1 MNIRRLLKTYSPTR
15 ILGALK
21 RRRADWLR
29 KLQYQPG
36 NGDALENSILFES
49 FQGKVIGDNPL
60 DIYREVL
67 RRKESGQLPADLK
80 LLWTVGPE
88 TKAPVGSVGLRH
100 GSKDWLNALAT
111 SKYLVNN
118 TNFPWYFRK
127 VPGQVY
133 LQTWH
138 GTPLKRLGRDIP
150 NNNLTKSYL
159 DTMDREASYWDA
171 LISPSSFCTE
181 IFPGSFGYSGK
192 IIETGYPRN
201 DRLTTADGAYRQRIR
216 ESIGVADPK
225 TTVVLYAP
233 TWRDFKRSPTGNWE
247 SVNFMDENIELPEGF
262 QMIYRGHTNT
272 HAAHKTSV
280 AGRAIDVTKYP
291 DVTELYIAADVL
303 VTDYSSV
310 MFDFTVTGKPV
321 LFLAPDLDRYR
332 AERGFYFDFEQTA
345 PGPILKTDTE
355 VVDALSKLHDL
366 AVIYRDRYHAWQ
378 RKFNLLEDGRAA
390 ERVVDE
396 FFGVV
401 E

>member
-1 MNIRRLLKTYSPTR
+1 MNLVRLAKTYSPTR
-15 ILGALK
+15 ILGALR

-29 KLQYQPG
+29 KLQYKPG
-36 NGDALENSILFES
+36 NGDALENAILFES

-67 RRKESGQLPADLK
+67 RRKAAGELPADLK
-80 LLWTVGPE
+80 LFWTTGPE
-88 TKAPVGSVGLRH
+88 TKAPEGAVGVKH
-100 GSKDWLNALAT
+100 GSKAWLQAIAT
-111 SKYLVNN
+111 CRYLVNN

-138 GTPLKRLGRDIP
+138 GTPLKRLGREIP

-171 LISPSSFCTE
+171 LISPNEYCTKV
-181 IFPGSFGYSGK
+181 FPGAFSYSGK

-201 DRLTTADGAYRQRIR
+201 DRLTTADGQYRQRIR
-216 ESIGVADPK
+216 ESIGITDPK

-233 TWRDFKRSPTGNWE
+233 TWRDFKRSATGNWE
-247 SVNFMDENIELPEGF
+247 SVNFMDENIELPAGF

-272 HAAHKTSV
+272 HAAHKSSV

-321 LFLAPDLDRYR
+321 LFLAPDLERYR
-332 AERGFYFDFEQTA
+332 AERGFYFDFEGEA
-345 PGPILKTDTE
+345 PGPILKRDTE
-355 VVDALSKLHDL
+355 VVDALSKLPDL
-366 AVIYRDRYHAWQ
+366 AVIYREKYHAWQ
-378 RKFNLLEDGRAA
+378 RKFNLLEDGRASA
-390 ERVVDE
+390 RVVDQL
-396 FFGVV
+396 FGVN
-401 E
+401 

>member
-1 MNIRRLLKTYSPTR
+1 MNLPRLLKTYSPTR

-29 KLQYQPG
+29 KLQYKPG
-36 NGDALENSILFES
+36 NGDALENAILFES
-49 FQGKVIGDNPL
+49 FQGKVVGDNPL

-67 RRKESGQLPADLK
+67 SRKESGELPSDLK
-80 LLWTVGPE
+80 LFWTIGPE
-88 TKAPVGSVGLRH
+88 TKAPAGSIGLRH

-111 SKYLVNN
+111 SRYLVNN
-118 TNFPWYFRK
+118 TSFPWYFRK

-159 DTMDREASYWDA
+159 DTMDREATYWDA
-171 LISPSSFCTE
+171 LISPSAFCTA
-181 IFPGSFGYSGK
+181 IFPGSFGYRGK
-192 IIETGYPRN
+192 ILETGYPRN
-201 DRLTTADGAYRQRIR
+201 DRLTTADGEYRQRIR
-216 ESIGVADPK
+216 ESIGITDPK

-247 SVNFMDENIELPEGF
+247 SVNFMDENIELPAGF

-272 HAAHKTSV
+272 HAAHKSSV

-332 AERGFYFDFEQTA
+332 AERGFYFDFEAEA
-345 PGPILKTDTE
+345 PGPILKRDTE
-355 VVDALSKLHDL
+355 VVDALSKLPDL
-366 AVIYRDRYHAWQ
+366 AVIYREKYHAWQ
-378 RKFNLLEDGRAA
+378 RKFNLLEDGHAA
-390 ERVVDE
+390 VRVVDE
-396 FFGVV
+396 LFGAKQ
-401 E
+401 

>member
-1 MNIRRLLKTYSPTR
+1 MNLVRLAKTYSPTR
-15 ILGALK
+15 ILGALR

-29 KLQYQPG
+29 KLQYKPG
-36 NGDALENSILFES
+36 NGDALENAILFES

-67 RRKESGQLPADLK
+67 RRKAAGELPADLK
-80 LLWTVGPE
+80 LFWTTGPE
-88 TKAPVGSVGLRH
+88 TKAPEGAVGVKH
-100 GSKDWLNALAT
+100 GSKAWLHAIAT
-111 SKYLVNN
+111 CRYLVNN

-138 GTPLKRLGRDIP
+138 GTPLKRLGREIP

-171 LISPSSFCTE
+171 LISPNEYCTKV
-181 IFPGSFGYSGK
+181 FPGAFSYSGK

-201 DRLTTADGAYRQRIR
+201 DRLTTADGQYRQRIR
-216 ESIGVADPK
+216 EAIGITDPK

-233 TWRDFKRSPTGNWE
+233 TWRDFKRSATGNWE
-247 SVNFMDENIELPEGF
+247 SVNFMDENIELPAGF

-272 HAAHKTSV
+272 HAAHKSSV

-321 LFLAPDLDRYR
+321 LFLAPDLERYR
-332 AERGFYFDFEQTA
+332 AERGFYFDFEGEA
-345 PGPILKTDTE
+345 PGPILKRDTE
-355 VVDALSKLHDL
+355 VVDALSKLPDL
-366 AVIYRDRYHAWQ
+366 AVIYREKYHAWQ
-378 RKFNLLEDGRAA
+378 RKFNLLEDGRASA
-390 ERVVDE
+390 RVVDQL
-396 FFGVV
+396 FGVK
-401 E
+401 